1 MNALLERLEEAFIG
15 LLLVALTL
23 LVFLEVI
30 LRFGFGTGLIWAQEV
45 SLYLGAW
52 FILIGASYAL
62 RVGAHIAVDAVINL
76 LNGPVK
82 RAVAALA
89 IIMSLVYCGILSV
102 AAWEYL
108 GRMFKLGI
116 EMEDVAIPR
125 WLGQSAVLL
134 CFLLL
139 GARLVAMLIGVFR
152 GTVEGFKH
160 VDEAKEALDALAEHE
175 EQAKSVEP
183 KSDTGR
189 R

>member
-1 MNALLERLEEAFIG
+1 MKALLEAVEETLIG

-23 LVFLEVI
+23 LVFVEVI
-30 LRFGFGTGLIWAQEV
+30 LRFGFGTGVIWAQEV

-62 RVGAHIAVDAVINL
+62 RVGAHIAVDAVVNL
-76 LNGPVK
+76 LDGPVK
-82 RAVAALA
+82 RAVAVLA
-89 IIMSLVYCGILSV
+89 IGLSLLYCGILAV

-108 GRMFKLGI
+108 GRMFQLGI

-139 GARLVAMLIGVFR
+139 GARLIALLLAVLR
-152 GTVEGFKH
+152 GEADGFKH
-160 VDEAKEALDALAEHE
+160 LDEAQEALDALAEHDA
-175 EQAKSVEP
+175 QTKQPDA
-183 KSDTGR
+183 GR
-189 R
+189 K